1 MKEKP
6 FIKLHCVLGKDI
18 FKLLYF
24 FSLKAHEIVK
34 LPIIKDPS
42 KYLKCKIYFTFFS
55 PRCYNVNKN
64 MEKWKVSGVIIATT
78 V

>member
-1 MKEKP
+1 MDESTLP
-6 FIKLHCVLGKDI
+6 LDTCQNETHN
-18 FKLLYF
+18 YF
-24 FSLKAHEIVK
+24 FFPLKAHEIVK

-42 KYLKCKIYFTFFS
+42 KYLKCKIYFTFR

-64 MEKWKVSGVIIATT
+64 MEKWKFSGVIIATT